1 MVNNSNYSNDKYKCF
16 CLYKDE
22 SPSPLTQNK
31 ELVINSGIPGSGKS
45 YDIQK
50 YVNEH
55 PDKKFL
61 IIAPR
66 HALLDEYDVKLTND
80 HVVIKSMKDTCAE
93 WDNDTSIEKLHS
105 SGVNPYIICINRKCH
120 GDCDYKER
128 WKKVRDREGYIAVNI
143 CCTPEIMTIW
153 NYQDFDG
160 VFIDERCANS
170 YDLEFDIEH
179 ILKNL
184 HKIVSEGQMKQ
195 HIYDDIEKHLRI
207 KDVHMIEQYGSSID
221 DMIYR
226 YNVMICEKYANM
238 NMRIKKAKWCLLRF
252 SDVVA
257 YLNFYNAMKHI
268 EDDEKKREWEGM
280 CTQAVREIAMVN
292 CEISQLKIWGNKCKE
307 VEGSEI
313 AQNMNNEKIAEL
325 QEMKMQ
331 LFSNIANLAKV
342 NNINSTFDTSF
353 ELEHIDDEYMF
364 ACIKSF
370 RTHYRIADDVDAAIK
385 VKFMH
390 MLFYMH
396 MNSCRKI
403 EMADAT
409 LQFRQEYFLKDLM
422 EFKQW
427 FPEYKVKVT
436 MKIATKESD
445 SVIWIPSIITDTMT
459 RTGNENR
466 NEWNKNYRNILR
478 MAQKQVKIGKNVCV
492 ITYMDKI
499 NFTDDE
505 KDDGTI
511 FTLPALYY
519 KSAPGVNKWEDYNA
533 VFVVC
538 TWIPHQD
545 ELEGFWNEYYL
556 KEHGKM
562 PGFKWITNHKERTV
576 MPSHPLVRDL
586 FIKFILN
593 GEIYNTLHRL
603 RPANKQTDMFYCA
616 YNIPPALKEE
626 FKVMVC

>member
-1 MVNNSNYSNDKYKCF
+1 
-16 CLYKDE
+16 
-22 SPSPLTQNK
+22 
-31 ELVINSGIPGSGKS
+31 VINSGIPGSGKS

-66 HALLDEYDVKLTND
+66 HALLGEYDVNLTVD
-80 HVVIKSMKDTCAE
+80 HVVIKPMKDTCAE

-120 GDCDYKER
+120 GQCEYKER
-128 WKKVRDREGYIAVNI
+128 WGKVRDKEGRIARTV

-160 VFIDERCANS
+160 VFIDERCSNS
-170 YDLEFDIEH
+170 YDLEFDLEH

-268 EDDEKKREWEGM
+268 EDDEKKHEWEGM

-292 CEISQLKIWGNKCKE
+292 GEIAKLKLWGNNCK
-307 VEGSEI
+307 VIEGSEI
-313 AQNMNNEKIAEL
+313 SQKMNDDEIAKL
-325 QEMKMQ
+325 QERKMQ
-331 LFSNIANLAKV
+331 LFSNLLDFAKIYNV
-342 NNINSTFDTSF
+342 KTTFKNNVESQ
-353 ELEHIDDEYMF
+353 HVDDEYMF
-364 ACIKSF
+364 ACINSL
-370 RTHYRIADDVDAAIK
+370 RTHYKIADDVDAVIK

-390 MLFYMH
+390 MLFFMH
-396 MNSCRKI
+396 MSSCRKI
-403 EMADAT
+403 EIADAT
-409 LQFRQEYFLKDLM
+409 LRFRQEYFLKDLM
-422 EFKQW
+422 EFKKW

-445 SVIWIPSIITDTMT
+445 SVIWIRHDIIDKINK
-459 RTGNENR
+459 TGIRDR
-466 NEWNKNYRNILR
+466 NEWKKNYEKFKWIIKKLDD
-478 MAQKQVKIGKNVCV
+478 QGKSVCV
-492 ITYMDKI
+492 LTFMDKI
-499 NFTDDE
+499 TFIDGN
-505 KDDGTI
+505 KDNGK
-511 FTLPALYY
+511 LLGCPAFYY
-519 KSAPGVNKWEDYNA
+519 KSAPGVNKWEDYD
-533 VFVVC
+533 VVIVIG
-538 TWIPHQD
+538 TFLPSTD
-545 ELEGFWNEYYL
+545 ELEGFWNEYYA

-562 PGFKWITNHKERTV
+562 PGFKWTTNDKTRTV
-576 MPSHPLVRDL
+576 LPTHPLVKDL
-586 FIKFILN
+586 FEKFVLN
-593 GEIYNTLHRL
+593 GEIYNTVHRV
-603 RPANKQTDMFYCA
+603 RPGNKPTEIYWFS
-616 YNIPPALKEE
+616 YNLPSALKEE
-626 FKVMVC
+626 FKVMLC